1 VTQNKWKKVALTV
14 VLLGATVFLLL
25 FLLGSIARAAG
36 LVDNTVAPDNLYS
49 QYPLDPYQLDF
60 YVDTTWEWLPWNWT
74 DGIGKQVMYGL
85 YTITNFIWMI
95 SLYLSNATGYLI
107 QQSYS
112 LDFISETADAIG
124 NNIQILAGI
133 TANGFSSTG
142 FYVGFLLLFVLII
155 GIYVTYTGLMKRETT
170 RAIRAIMNFL
180 VVFILSASFI
190 AYAPSYITK
199 INAFSA
205 DISEAALDLGT
216 KILMPS
222 SDSRGK
228 DSVDMI
234 RNNLFAIQVEQPWL
248 LLQFGDSSKETIGE
262 NRVNDIVSISP
273 DSNNGKDRE
282 EAVKADIE
290 TYDNKNLTITKTT
303 NRLGMVF
310 FLFLFNIGISI
321 FVFLLSGIMIFSQI
335 LFIIFAMFLPISFL
349 LSMMPTF
356 EGMAKQAILKLF
368 NVIMLRAGITL
379 IITIAFSISSMLYA
393 LTTNYPF
400 FLVAFLQLVTFA
412 GIYMKLSDIMSMFS
426 LQSNDSQQ
434 VSRKVLNR
442 PYQLLRRNSRKLP
455 RSVGRMLSGK
465 TTKASKTNFIKDTR
479 SQQQANKQQKP
490 TNNEQPLS
498 TAPFG
503 YKAGQMTGKLV
514 DTTNRIRANIQY
526 RKEQLQDLPTT
537 AHYAVVQG
545 KEQFIQ
551 PVHQFKRG
559 VTQAKEQRQ
568 QTHEERTANHRQSI
582 AQKRRVEEGKHK
594 ASAPSTHER
603 PALSDKKIA
612 TRQVTPSQMI
622 APTAKTVLPSKLR
635 RQFAHQLKQ
644 EARPMLTN
652 KQVTDHS
659 QHTQSRP
666 PIKLRSQVVQRLKQ
680 SSPPRLSNETRTIQQ
695 AQPSRPQPRMAMEQQ
710 PKAQRVVQPTK
721 PTQPIN
727 KAQTMPS
734 MKREEYAPTPRPQ
747 TKRKKRLIKQ
757 PKRTVQR
764 YRL

>member
-1 VTQNKWKKVALTV
+1 MTQNKWKKVALTV

-49 QYPLDPYQLDF
+49 HHPLDHYQLDF

-133 TANGFSSTG
+133 TANGFNSTG
-142 FYVGFLLLFVLII
+142 FYVSFLLLFVLIV
-155 GIYVTYTGLMKRETT
+155 GIYVTYVGLMKRETT
-170 RAIRAIMNFL
+170 RAIRAITNFL

-199 INAFSA
+199 INEFSA

-216 KILMPS
+216 KILLPS

-248 LLQFGDSSKETIGE
+248 LLQFGDSSKEVIGE
-262 NRVNDIVSISP
+262 SRVDGLVAISP

-303 NRLGMVF
+303 NRLGMVI

-356 EGMAKQAILKLF
+356 EGMAKQAIMKLF

-379 IITIAFSISSMLYA
+379 IITVAFSISSMLYT
-393 LTTNYPF
+393 LTTSYPF

-412 GIYMKLSDIMSMFS
+412 GIYMKLGDIMSMFH
-426 LQSNDSQQ
+426 LQSNDSQHI
-434 VSRKVLNR
+434 SRKVMHR

-455 RSVGRMLSGK
+455 RSMRRMLTGATASTAYTNKRNK
-465 TTKASKTNFIKDTR
+465 TKDTHAQR
-479 SQQQANKQQKP
+479 QPVKQDKQK
-490 TNNEQPLS
+490 NREQVS
-498 TAPFG
+498 SPFS
-503 YKAGQMTGKLV
+503 YRAGQMTSKV
-514 DTTNRIRANIQY
+514 FDMKNRIRANIQY
-526 RKEQLQDLPTT
+526 RKEQLHDLPTT
-537 AHYAVVQG
+537 AQYAIVQG
-545 KEQFIQ
+545 KEQLIQ
-551 PVHQFKRG
+551 PAHHFKRG
-559 VTQAKEQRQ
+559 ITQAQEQSQ
-568 QTHEERTANHRQSI
+568 QANVERTANHRQNI
-582 AQKRRVEEGKHK
+582 AAKRRALEGKSK
-594 ASAPSTHER
+594 TTSTHER
-603 PALSDKKIA
+603 PAISDKKIA
-612 TRQVTPSQMI
+612 TQQATPAQMTIPTAHPSQ
-622 APTAKTVLPSKLR
+622 PKLR
-635 RQFAHQLKQ
+635 RQFAHQL
-644 EARPMLTN
+644 ARPVLTD
-652 KQVTDHS
+652 KQVADYS
-659 QHTQSRP
+659 QNRP
-666 PIKLRSQVVQRLKQ
+666 PIKLRSQVIQRLKQ
-680 SSPPRLSNETRTIQQ
+680 SPQSRLPNEIKTIQQ
-695 AQPSRPQPRMAMEQQ
+695 TQTSHTQPHIAKVEHQPQSKVQQ
-710 PKAQRVVQPTK
+710 QVVQPTK
-721 PTQPIN
+721 PTQPIT

-734 MKREEYAPTPRPQ
+734 KKREELSPTPRSPI
-747 TKRKKRLIKQ
+747 KRKKRLIKQ
-757 PKRTVQR
+757 PKHIIRR

>member
-1 VTQNKWKKVALTV
+1 MTQNKWKKIALTV

-49 QYPLDPYQLDF
+49 QYPLDHYQLDF

-133 TANGFSSTG
+133 TASGFSSTG
-142 FYVGFLLLFVLII
+142 FYVGFLLLFVLIV
-155 GIYVTYTGLMKRETT
+155 GIYVTYVGLMKRETT

-199 INAFSA
+199 INEFSA

-228 DSVDMI
+228 ESVDMI

-262 NRVNDIVSISP
+262 SRVDSIVAVSP
-273 DSNNGKDRE
+273 DANNGKDRE

-379 IITIAFSISSMLYA
+379 IITVAFSISSMLYT
-393 LTTNYPF
+393 LTTSYPF
-400 FLVAFLQLVTFA
+400 FLVAFLQVIVFA
-412 GIYMKLSDIMSMFS
+412 GIYMKLGDIMSMFS
-426 LQSNDSQQ
+426 LQSNDSQHI
-434 VSRKVLNR
+434 SRKVMHR

-455 RSVGRMLSGK
+455 RSVGRMLTGATASAAYTNKRNK
-465 TTKASKTNFIKDTR
+465 TKNTHAQRQPMKQK
-479 SQQQANKQQKP
+479 KQQH
-490 TNNEQPLS
+490 NEQVS
-498 TAPFG
+498 APFS
-503 YKAGQMTGKLV
+503 YKAGQMTNKIF
-514 DTTNRIRANIQY
+514 DMKNRIRANIQY
-526 RKEQLQDLPTT
+526 RKEQLHDLPTI
-537 AHYAVVQG
+537 AQYALIQG
-545 KEQFIQ
+545 KEQLVQ
-551 PVHQFKRG
+551 PAHHFKRG
-559 VTQAKEQRQ
+559 IMQAKEQRQ
-568 QTHEERTANHRQSI
+568 QANEERTANHRQSI
-582 AQKRRVEEGKHK
+582 AEKRRALEGKRK
-594 ASAPSTHER
+594 TTSNHER
-603 PALSDKKIA
+603 P
-612 TRQVTPSQMI
+612 
-622 APTAKTVLPSKLR
+622 VL
-635 RQFAHQLKQ
+635 
-644 EARPMLTN
+644 TD
-652 KQVTDHS
+652 KQVADHS

-666 PIKLRSQVVQRLKQ
+666 SVKLRSQVVQRLKQ
-680 SSPPRLSNETRTIQQ
+680 SPQPHLSNETRMIQQ
-695 AQPSRPQPRMAMEQQ
+695 TQTSQPQSKVQQ
-710 PKAQRVVQPTK
+710 VVQPTK
-721 PTQPIN
+721 PIQPIT
-727 KAQTMPS
+727 KAQTIPS
-734 MKREEYAPTPRPQ
+734 KKQAELSPTSRPSI
-747 TKRKKRLIKQ
+747 KSKKRLIKQ
-757 PKRTVQR
+757 PKHTVRR

>member
-1 VTQNKWKKVALTV
+1 MTKNKWKKVALTV

-49 QYPLDPYQLDF
+49 HYPLDHYQLDF

-133 TANGFSSTG
+133 TASGFSSTG
-142 FYVGFLLLFVLII
+142 FYVGFLLLFVLIV
-155 GIYVTYTGLMKRETT
+155 GIYVTYVGLMKRETT

-199 INAFSA
+199 INEFSA

-222 SDSRGK
+222 SESRGK

-262 NRVNDIVSISP
+262 SRVDSLVAISP
-273 DSNNGKDRE
+273 DANNGKDRE

-379 IITIAFSISSMLYA
+379 IITVAFSISSMLYT
-393 LTTNYPF
+393 LTTSYPF

-412 GIYMKLSDIMSMFS
+412 GIYMKLGDIMSMFN
-426 LQSNDSQQ
+426 LQSNDSQHI
-434 VSRKVLNR
+434 SRKVMHR

-455 RSVGRMLSGK
+455 RSMRRMLTG
-465 TTKASKTNFIKDTR
+465 TTA
-479 SQQQANKQQKP
+479 
-490 TNNEQPLS
+490 S
-498 TAPFG
+498 TAYTKKGHKTKGTHAQRQPVKQDKQKNSEHVSTPFS
-503 YKAGQMTGKLV
+503 YRAGQMTSKV
-514 DTTNRIRANIQY
+514 FDMKNRIRANIQY
-526 RKEQLQDLPTT
+526 RKEQLYDLPTT
-537 AHYAVVQG
+537 AQYAIVQG
-545 KEQFIQ
+545 KEQLVQ
-551 PVHQFKRG
+551 PARHFKRG
-559 VTQAKEQRQ
+559 ITQAQEQHQ
-568 QTHEERTANHRQSI
+568 QANEERTANHRQSI
-582 AQKRRVEEGKHK
+582 AEKRRALEGKRK
-594 ASAPSTHER
+594 TTSNHER
-603 PALSDKKIA
+603 PAMSDKKIA
-612 TRQVTPSQMI
+612 TQQAASSQMTI
-622 APTAKTVLPSKLR
+622 PTAKTAQPSQPKLR
-635 RQFAHQLKQ
+635 RQFAYQLKQ
-644 EARPMLTN
+644 EVRPLLTD
-652 KQVTDHS
+652 KQEADHS
-659 QHTQSRP
+659 QHTQSRL

-680 SSPPRLSNETRTIQQ
+680 SPQPHLSNETRIIQP
-695 AQPSRPQPRMAMEQQ
+695 AQPSQTQPRISKGEHQSQ
-710 PKAQRVVQPTK
+710 PKVYTAK

-727 KAQTMPS
+727 KVQTMPS
-734 MKREEYAPTPRPQ
+734 KTQEEYAPKHRPQ

-757 PKRTVQR
+757 PKRTVRR